1 MNYFDTLDKT
11 LCCGCTAC
19 ASVCPVTCIA
29 MEEDS
34 SGFLYPKVDKDKCI
48 NCGLCKKVCPFATSE
63 KLKNKASDHCYELL
77 INDKIEL
84 MKSAS
89 GGAFKSIVDTFCN
102 TNFVVFG
109 AELLEDLSVRHTMAQ
124 NIEEVNKFRKSKYV
138 QSDTSNIYP
147 LVKQSLA
154 EGKKVLFSGTGC
166 QVAGLKGFL
175 QKDYDNLIT
184 VDLVC
189 HGVPSRKIFS
199 SYINALEK
207 QYHKKI
213 KTYEFRAKTLNKGGL
228 LDVKVSFED
237 GKTKKIKSQFDM
249 YLRTFLKSIM
259 FMPSCYECKFA
270 CAERTSDITIAD
282 FWGSEKIKNSLEAIN
297 GISLMIP
304 NTDKGNKLINKIN
317 NASLLKTEL
326 ENAIAYNGNLK
337 RPSPMNPDREQ
348 FLELA
353 HKDFRKAAN
362 KYCKV
367 SPKIRLKVFLLTFMP
382 KWLKTFIKKIIR

>member
-19 ASVCPVTCIA
+19 ASVCPVSCIA
-29 MEEDS
+29 MKEDS
-34 SGFLYPKVDKDKCI
+34 SGFLYPVVDKDRCI
-48 NCGLCKKVCPFATSE
+48 DCGLCKKVCPFATSE
-63 KLKNKASDHCYELL
+63 KLKNKASGYCYELL
-77 INDKIEL
+77 INNQEEL

-89 GGAFKSIVDTFCN
+89 GGAFKAIVDTFCDEN
-102 TNFVVFG
+102 YVVFG
-109 AELLEDLSVRHTMAQ
+109 AEMLEDLSVKHTIAYNM
-124 NIEEVNKFRKSKYV
+124 EEVDKFRKSKYV

-147 LVKQSLA
+147 LVKQAL
-154 EGKKVLFSGTGC
+154 EERKKVLFSGTGC

-175 QKDYDNLIT
+175 QKDYNNLIT

-189 HGVPSRKIFS
+189 HGVPSKKIFM
-199 SYINALEK
+199 SYIKSLEK
-207 QYHKKI
+207 QYNKKV
-213 KTYEFRAKTLNKGGL
+213 KLYEFRAKSWNKGGL
-228 LDVKVSFED
+228 LDVKITFED
-237 GKTKKIKSQFDM
+237 GKIRKIKCQLDLYM
-249 YLRTFLKSIM
+249 RTFLKSIM

-282 FWGSEKIKNSLEAIN
+282 FWGSEKVKNSLESIN

-304 NTDKGNKLINKIN
+304 NTKKGNVVINNIK

-326 ENAIAYNGNLK
+326 EKAIISNGNLK
-337 RPSPMNPDREQ
+337 RPSPKHPDREQ

-353 HKDFRKAAN
+353 HKDFKKAAD
-362 KYCKV
+362 KYCPVSIKV
-367 SPKIRLKVFLLTFMP
+367 RLKLLILRLMP